1 MTKTRF
7 LLFFALCFG
16 GVYLQ
21 GNAQILKQKFRV
33 HLKGSIV
40 DEKELKNYAH
50 LLVGVLWHHDDLNLK
65 EKGEQRTWNMSAN
78 VGKVKKNGKYSFTIT
93 EPPLT
98 RSCLVTR
105 RFRMSIGF
113 LVAFAD
119 HNKNGKFDEGD
130 KVIGA
135 TEHYALSYV
144 NGSYQKGLDALEK
157 KLKKKITTLRQLKNG
172 IYINKA
178 ITPEEQKL
186 KDPTIETPFDDLY
199 PLKKQKTKL
208 KVRIPKKLGDLKVP
222 NWT

>member
-1 MTKTRF
+1 MMKTRF
-7 LLFFALCFG
+7 LLLLALCFG
-16 GVYLQ
+16 SVYHHS
-21 GNAQILKQKFRV
+21 NAQLLKQKFRV
-33 HLKGSIV
+33 HLKGKIV
-40 DEKELKNYAH
+40 DETGLKGYEH

-98 RSCLVTR
+98 RSCLVTQ

-119 HNKNGKFDEGD
+119 HNKNGQFDEGD

-135 TEHYALSYV
+135 TEHYALSYI
-144 NGSYQKGLDALEK
+144 NGSFQKGLDALEK
-157 KLKKKITTLRQLKNG
+157 KNNKKIVTLRQLKNG
-172 IYINKA
+172 MYINKA
-178 ITPEEQKL
+178 VTPEEQKL
-186 KDPTIETPFDDLY
+186 KDPTTDTPFDDLY
-199 PLKKQKTKL
+199 PLKKQKIKL
-208 KVRIPKKLGDLKVP
+208 KVRIPKKLRDLKVP